1 MANLVELI
9 INGSAKNAVNSLKN
23 VKDMSK
29 QTRSEL
35 TLLISNVSRLGNTL
49 YKTTKYSDEYT
60 ASLRLLK
67 TTLGDTTKEATTFI
81 KKLSNMSGLDENTL
95 TKQTTKFVQ
104 LGESLN
110 MDSELAEKFSENL
123 SILTTKLSMLYNMD
137 YTTMAS
143 TIQKAIQGSQ
153 VSLKSKTGIVLNEL
167 SEQTTLN
174 AYGIDRQVSSLND
187 AEIALV
193 KYATILRQVS
203 NDSNVY
209 QDAVNSLAWQKQ
221 ILTAQ
226 VKRLA
231 NAVGQLLTPVFTRLV
246 TVLNAVLM
254 VITEIVS
261 MLASLVGANIKVS
274 NGVNA
279 VSDGYKNL
287 GASIGGAS
295 NTAKK
300 SLRAFDKLNNITTPS
315 SRFRWRWWWTRNR

>member
-1 MANLVELI
+1 MVRQSGAI
-9 INGSAKNAVNSLKN
+9 NSLKN
-23 VKDMSK
+23 MKDMSK
-29 QTRSEL
+29 QTRSEI
-35 TLLISNVSRLGNTL
+35 TLLISNFARLGNTL
-49 YKTTKYSDEYT
+49 YKATKYSDEYT
-60 ASLRLLK
+60 TSLRLLK
-67 TTLGDTTKEATTFI
+67 TTLGDTTSEATAFI
-81 KKLSNMSGLDENTL
+81 KKLSEMSGLDENIL
-95 TKQTTKFVQ
+95 TKQTAKFVQ
-104 LGESLN
+104 LGESMN
-110 MDSELAEKFSENL
+110 MSNQMAEDFSENL
-123 SILTTKLSMLYNMD
+123 SILTTKLAMLYNMD

-203 NDSNVY
+203 DDTNVY

-226 VKRLA
+226 AKRLA
-231 NAVGQLLTPVFTRLV
+231 TAIGQLVTPAFTKLV

-261 MLASLVGANIKVS
+261 MLAALVGANISTTNTV
-274 NGVNA
+274 A
-279 VSDGYKNL
+279 EAADGYNKL

-295 NTAKK
+295 SQAKK

-315 SRFRWRWWWTRNR
+315 PRFRWWWWTWY